1 MEEFSEH
8 MRTPG
13 GAAMAA
19 AAMTAGYIYLKHK
32 LNNEPKPEL
41 NAYAKPAVLNAC
53 MVYFIVSH
61 GTAVREQIST
71 EAF

>member
-19 AAMTAGYIYLKHK
+19 AAMTAAYIYLKHK

-53 MVYFIVSH
+53 MVYFIVSN
-61 GTAVREQIST
+61 GTSVREKIST

>member
-1 MEEFSEH
+1 MEELSEH
-8 MRTPG
+8 LRSPS
-13 GAAMAA
+13 GAAVAA
-19 AAMTAGYIYLKHK
+19 AVMTAGYIYLKHR

-41 NAYAKPAVLNAC
+41 NTYAKPAALNAC

-61 GTAVREQIST
+61 GTAVREKIST